1 MYKGHVEHT
10 MNKVLFI
17 MLFSLIGIC
26 CNRQGS
32 EQPDGDNM
40 QLLMIRE
47 NKFVGI
53 NQAYAEY
60 LFGELDFGCETNG
73 VDTFS
78 VRCEVN
84 GTVFLLDF
92 KRDNGELYICHDVQ
106 YPLDMQL

>member
-10 MNKVLFI
+10 MNKILFTFLLLVMI
-17 MLFSLIGIC
+17 VGC
-26 CNRQGS
+26 DRQESGRS
-32 EQPDGDNM
+32 DGDNM
-40 QLLMIRE
+40 QVLMIRE

>member
-1 MYKGHVEHT
+1 
-10 MNKVLFI
+10 
-17 MLFSLIGIC
+17 MLLSVIGIGC
-26 CNRQGS
+26 DRQCP
-32 EQPDGDNM
+32 EQLDGDNM
-40 QLLMIRE
+40 QVLMIRE
-47 NKFVGI
+47 NQFVGI